1 MLQRQSKPVNGLN
14 WGTAGAAGNFATKK
28 AFFDA
33 ETGAEGN
40 FATKKAF
47 FGAEIASEYN
57 LATKTWCFVAK
68 FIFISGIL

>member
-1 MLQRQSKPVNGLN
+1 MKILTLQVRYGNSLRCIAN
-14 WGTAGAAGNFATKK
+14 NFATKM
-28 AFFDA
+28 AFFNA

-57 LATKTWCFVAK
+57 LATKT
-68 FIFISGIL
+68 